1 MITRLS
7 ELELNMSDVRAL
19 ERAVEKLTSSDLM
32 EFRSWFLNY
41 DADLWDKEIEEDY
54 LSGKLDNL
62 ISEANQDYQEGKAT
76 EI

>member
-1 MITRLS
+1 
-7 ELELNMSDVRAL
+7 MSDVRAL

>member
-1 MITRLS
+1 
-7 ELELNMSDVRAL
+7 MSDVRAL

-54 LSGKLDNL
+54 HSGKLDNL
-62 ISEANQDYQEGKAT
+62 ISEAIQDYQEGKAT